1 MKKIEKLPL
10 LIAAILIGLVLLMLI
25 SFWYVTG
32 FRHTDIDTQTS
43 PDGRCQLTL
52 QMEGEPEWPFGSTD
66 GRIIVSY
73 DDKVIKKIKFMVQ
86 DDGSLLTKGNW
97 EIAWGVAGVQIT
109 LKGSEQENQ
118 VLQVM
123 YDGTEEFYGYSEMQI
138 TEEMR
143 KRYGDVR
150 IYGKEGELYCYDTGS
165 FLFLVKNDLVM
176 SDNYKM
182 EAYRYLTD
190 AYFAGRN
197 RSHSYEENGTGIE
210 KKYTPVIALNSSAS
224 EEKEWF
230 CTDVVNWLLYVME
243 KLPFEENKALYRE
256 IKIAYNGEELEYQ
269 LPDMQ
274 DFTQENISS
283 VYNPL
288 YDFIENA
295 LTKGYEEWLIEAEN
309 TNENEGEQQAE
320 LTEDEVQYYLS
331 LPPDCSYE
339 TADGVEYRMV
349 PIDRACGSS
358 YYALLAVAD
367 GGRKVVMVNRD
378 PYLGSGGGAVWIDFL
393 QDGKTGFS
401 CLAYSGGAYG
411 LFYRTEDGGKSFET
425 VEYPSAKVELP
436 DGTYYN
442 PFVMPQK
449 VYEEDGKLYMEA
461 GQGADGDYHGKD
473 KGSGLCRGLYE
484 SLDNGKTWTYIREI
498 T

>member
-1 MKKIEKLPL
+1 MKKIGKLPL
-10 LIAAILIGLVLLMLI
+10 LIAAILIGLVLLLLI
-25 SFWYVTG
+25 SFWYVTS
-32 FRHTDIDTQTS
+32 FKHTDIDTQTS

-73 DDKVIKKIKFMVQ
+73 DDKVIKKINFMIQ

-109 LKGSEQENQ
+109 LKGSEQENR

-143 KRYGDVR
+143 NRYGDVK
-150 IYGKEGELYCYDTGS
+150 IYGREGELYCYDTGS
-165 FLFLVKNDLVM
+165 FLFLVKNNLLM

-197 RSHSYEENGTGIE
+197 RSHSYEE
-210 KKYTPVIALNSSAS
+210 
-224 EEKEWF
+224 EWF
-230 CTDVVNWLLYVME
+230 CADVINWLLYVME
-243 KLPFEENKALYRE
+243 RLPFEKNKALYKE
-256 IKIAYNGEELEYQ
+256 MKIAYDGEELEYQ
-269 LPDMQ
+269 FSDMQ

-283 VYNPL
+283 VYNLL

-295 LTKGYEEWLIEAEN
+295 LTEGYEERLIEAEN
-309 TNENEGEQQAE
+309 TNEDEGEQQGE
-320 LTEDEVQYYLS
+320 LTEDEMQYYLS

-339 TADGVEYRMV
+339 TADGVSYRMV
-349 PIDRACGSS
+349 PVDRACGSS
-358 YYALLAVAD
+358 YYVLLAVAD

-425 VEYPSAKVELP
+425 VEYPSAKAALP

-473 KGSGLCRGLYE
+473 KGSELCRGLYE
-484 SLDNGKTWTYIREI
+484 SLDNGKTWKYIREI